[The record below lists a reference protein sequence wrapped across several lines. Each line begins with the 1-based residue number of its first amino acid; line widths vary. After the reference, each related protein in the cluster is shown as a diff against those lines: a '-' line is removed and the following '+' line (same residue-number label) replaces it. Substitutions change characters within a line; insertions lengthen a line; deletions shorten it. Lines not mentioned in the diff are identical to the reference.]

1 MSWTVEFVSRKA
13 RSETLALPPGLLARV
28 IRYAEAMEKF
38 GPDLGMPHTRAL
50 GRGLFELRVKASEGI
65 ARVFFCTTADRRIV
79 FLHVLVKKSQRTP
92 GRDLDVARRRMKELK
107 GV

>member
-1 MSWTVEFVSRKA
+1 MSWNVDFASRKA
-13 RSETLALPPGLLARV
+13 RSETLALPPGLLARA
-28 IRYAEAMEKF
+28 IRYAEVMEKF

-50 GRGLFELRVKASEGI
+50 GRGLFELRVQAREGI
-65 ARVFFCTTADRRIV
+65 ARVFFCTTPDRRIV

-92 GRDLDVARRRMKELK
+92 GRDIDLARRRMKELL